1 MLSLSK
7 IIAPVDFSERS
18 PGAARYAG
26 RLACHFHS
34 ELTLLHVLDAGAY
47 DVSAYEFT
55 GLVAGALPAER
66 RSEAEALLANFLPGE
81 FRNMNVRQIVLSGDP
96 AGEIVEFAHSER
108 ASLIVIPT
116 HGYGPF
122 RRFILGSVAAKILH
136 DADCPVFTGVHIP
149 DASPDDMRSFRKIL
163 CAVDFCPQSEKALKW
178 ASDFAGE
185 FQAQLTVAHITPSLE
200 GKTSEYFDPTWR
212 DCLAQSAREKIE
224 EMQKRAGSNA
234 TVFIEDS
241 NSIPQAV
248 SAAASQL
255 EADLVVIGRAASRGV
270 LGRLRTNAYSIIR
283 QSSCPVVSV

>member
-1 MLSLSK
+1 MLSLPK

-26 RLACHFHS
+26 RMACHFHS
-34 ELTLLHVLDAGAY
+34 ELTLLHVIDSGAY
-47 DVSAYEFT
+47 EVSAYEFT
-55 GLVAGALPAER
+55 GPVVSALPAER
-66 RSEAEALLANFLPGE
+66 QSEAEVLLANFLPDE
-81 FRNMNVRQIVLSGDP
+81 YRNMNVRRIVLSGDP
-96 AGEIVEFAHSER
+96 AGEIIEFAHSER

-149 DASPDDMRSFRKIL
+149 DASPDDMRSYRKIL

-178 ASDFAGE
+178 ASDFADE
-185 FQAQLTVAHITPSLE
+185 FQAQLIVAHITPSLE
-200 GKTSEYFDPTWR
+200 GKAVEYFDPVWR
-212 DCLAQSAREKIE
+212 DCLARSAREQID
-224 EMQKRAGSNA
+224 EMQKNAGSNG

-248 SAAASQL
+248 SSA
-255 EADLVVIGRAASRGV
+255 
-270 LGRLRTNAYSIIR
+270 
-283 QSSCPVVSV
+283 

>member
-1 MLSLSK
+1 MLSLPRV
-7 IIAPVDFSERS
+7 IAPVDFSERS

-34 ELTLLHVLDAGAY
+34 ELTLLHVLDSGAY
-47 DVSAYEFT
+47 EVGAYEFT
-55 GLVAGALPAER
+55 GPVVSGLPAER
-66 RSEAEALLANFLPGE
+66 QSEAEVLLANFLPDE
-81 FRNMNVRQIVLSGDP
+81 FRNMNVRRTVLSGDP

-149 DASPDDMRSFRKIL
+149 DASDDLRSFRKIL
-163 CAVDFCPQSEKALKW
+163 CAVDFCPQSEKALRW
-178 ASDFAGE
+178 ASNFADE
-185 FQAQLTVAHITPSLE
+185 FQAQLIVAHITPSLE
-200 GKTSEYFDPTWR
+200 GRTYEYFDPTWR
-212 DCLAQSAREKIE
+212 DHLALSAREQIE
-224 EMQKRAGSNA
+224 EMQKSAGTSA
-234 TVFIEDS
+234 DVFINGS

-248 SAAASQL
+248 SSAASEL
-255 EADLVVIGRAASRGV
+255 DADLVVIGRAASGGM

-283 QSSCPVVSV
+283 QSPCPVVSI